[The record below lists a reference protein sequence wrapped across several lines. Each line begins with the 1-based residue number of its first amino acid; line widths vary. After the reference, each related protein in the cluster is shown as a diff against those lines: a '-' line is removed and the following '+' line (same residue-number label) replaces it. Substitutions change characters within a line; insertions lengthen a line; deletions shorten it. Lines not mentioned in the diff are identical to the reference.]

1 MKRDVGRYVSEESTI
16 TELYNR
22 KSLATP
28 DCFAPYLV
36 NVTTK
41 EYCSH
46 GSICLETTFIS
57 EEFGMKMRLL
67 KNSEAGHTVRAPF
80 QKLHFRVMLAYPK
93 IGPRYAIKRHDRA
106 MEQQFIL
113 FILFL
118 KA

>member
-1 MKRDVGRYVSEESTI
+1 MKRDVGRYVSEASTV

-46 GSICLETTFIS
+46 GSIHLETAFIS
-57 EEFGMKMRLL
+57 DELGMK
-67 KNSEAGHTVRAPF
+67 K
-80 QKLHFRVMLAYPK
+80 QQLHFRAMLAYPK
-93 IGPRYAIKRHDRA
+93 IGPRIYNLA
-106 MEQQFIL
+106 
-113 FILFL
+113 
-118 KA
+118 

>member
-28 DCFAPYLV
+28 GCFTLYLV

-46 GSICLETTFIS
+46 GSICLETVFIS

-67 KNSEAGHTVRAPF
+67 KNSEAGHTVRAPY
-80 QKLHFRVMLAYPK
+80 QKLHFRALLAYQK
-93 IGPRYAIKRHDRA
+93 IRPPICN
-106 MEQQFIL
+106 
-113 FILFL
+113 
-118 KA
+118 